1 MAAFLPP
8 CRNLQTLLRYT
19 VILISHRGPQKLVR
33 ATSHTHILR
42 LFHPMKDAGYNPHH
56 DLDLISEET
65 RISYALE
72 DYSRKNNISDEDTG
86 DGDATIARM
95 SYLGPKMRFHSRAP
109 WEEDALQ
116 EEDEDFLVNLPFPSK
131 NTIKNIA
138 SGFSSPR
145 PSFASSVN
153 RPSED
158 SSNSQL
164 STRRSFE
171 TVNSQSSLSNPRG
184 GL

>member
-1 MAAFLPP
+1 MSESSDTPSVYSHSYFSPRP
-8 CRNLQTLLRYT
+8 SE
-19 VILISHRGPQKLVR
+19 ISK
-33 ATSHTHILR
+33 THISY
-42 LFHPMKDAGYNPHH
+42 PYSTAVSCTKDTGYNSHN

-72 DYSRKNNISDEDTG
+72 DYSRKNDISDEDAG
-86 DGDATIARM
+86 DGDAETIARM

-164 STRRSFE
+164 STKRSFE